1 MAVPRDP
8 DFWKRFSYAVHQDE
22 EAQVNEKYAPILC
35 PSLPYQSLTLTFSP
49 PLFLPPPQPQ
59 LTPLPYRS
67 KSTWLHTTRRKKRH
81 SYIRTCL
88 TFWILLLAIIT
99 IFVVVIVILVKT
111 GVLKKIHIGGE
122 KGEQGKKASGDFGDW
137 LSGVFGGGGKGD
149 GDDGKSG

>member
-1 MAVPRDP
+1 PRDP

-22 EAQVNEKYAPILC
+22 EAQIKIHLAPHN
-35 PSLPYQSLTLTFSP
+35 
-49 PLFLPPPQPQ
+49 PPQ
-59 LTPLPYRS
+59 
-67 KSTWLHTTRRKKRH
+67 KRH

-122 KGEQGKKASGDFGDW
+122 KGEQGEKASGDFGDW

>member
-22 EAQVNEKYAPILC
+22 EAQVNEK
-35 PSLPYQSLTLTFSP
+35 
-49 PLFLPPPQPQ
+49 
-59 LTPLPYRS
+59 S

>member
-35 PSLPYQSLTLTFSP
+35 PSLPSQ
-49 PLFLPPPQPQ
+49 
-59 LTPLPYRS
+59 S

-122 KGEQGKKASGDFGDW
+122 KGEQGEKASGDFGDW
-137 LSGVFGGGGKGD
+137 LSGVFGGGK
-149 GDDGKSG
+149 GDDGKSD